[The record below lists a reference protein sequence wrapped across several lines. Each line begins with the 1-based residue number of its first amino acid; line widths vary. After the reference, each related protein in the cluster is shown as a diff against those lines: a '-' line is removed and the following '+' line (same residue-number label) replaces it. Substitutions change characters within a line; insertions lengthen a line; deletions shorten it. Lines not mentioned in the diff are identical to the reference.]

1 MKFIMSALG
10 AAGGSLLNWALGSV
24 IRSFV
29 EKEIQTHIENL
40 THAVSAKM
48 GSNISKIEDENLAQ
62 AAKYAV
68 RYVATNFPDIK
79 NDEKLQKSIDTFLT
93 LTPPAVDFFISDDA
107 VRGMIEKAYRE
118 FKKDLSNL

>member
-10 AAGGSLLNWALGSV
+10 AAGGSLLNWALGSI

-29 EKEIQTHIENL
+29 EKEVQTHIENL

-48 GSNISKIEDENLAQ
+48 GSSISKIDDDNLAQ

-118 FKKDLSNL
+118 FKTDLSNL